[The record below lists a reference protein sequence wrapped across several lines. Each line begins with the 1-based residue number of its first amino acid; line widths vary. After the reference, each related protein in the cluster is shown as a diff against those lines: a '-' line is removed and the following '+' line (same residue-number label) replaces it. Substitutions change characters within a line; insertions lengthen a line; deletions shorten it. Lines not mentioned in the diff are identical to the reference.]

1 MTNTPQEIQEFVSYA
16 STLKGDEKGEA
27 QVFCDRLFRAFGH
40 AGCNEAGATLE
51 FRVKAKGKST
61 RFADLFWESRLLLEM
76 KKRGEKLERHYQQ
89 VFEYWLELV
98 PNRPKYVVL
107 CNFDEFWIY
116 DFDVQMREPI
126 DRLKI
131 TDLPDRYT
139 ALNFLFPNNPEPT
152 FNNNLVAVTRAAAD
166 KVAQVFNRLVE
177 RKESPEMAQRFI
189 LQCVVALFA
198 EDIDLLPKDL
208 FTGFLKDC
216 KKQGGSSFDL
226 IGGLFRQMGSDRA
239 APAGSRYHQ
248 VSYFN
253 GGIFSIVEPIDLTHA
268 EINLLLEASAEN
280 WSKVEPAIFGT
291 LFESS
296 MGKAERH
303 ALGAHYTSEVD
314 IQKVILPTIIR
325 PWRERIEAAKTLRD
339 LLNLRQEMTEFKVLD
354 PACGSGNFLYV
365 AYREMKHLEAELLT
379 KIHGNFTRG
388 TAGIGTMSL
397 VKTTQFHGIDIKPFA
412 VELAKVT
419 LMLAKKLALDEESQ
433 LMDAAQINIPLEIEQ
448 ALPLDDLDHNIRC
461 EDALFCEWEQVNAII
476 GNPPFLGSYRMRS
489 ILGDEYVDRLSAKFP
504 EVKGKVDLCTYWFR
518 LAHNHLKE
526 NCRAGLVGTNT
537 ISQGHSRKATLNYIT
552 DNNGYIYDVI
562 STQPWSGEANVYISI
577 VNWYKKPAHTELPN
591 LVSKIDGQVV
601 SHINSSL
608 KAEANVSQA
617 KRLQVNFNHCFMG
630 IVPNGRKF
638 LLTAKEAQNFIQ
650 NNPRNEDVIKLFS
663 MGENLARNPHG
674 KPIRWIIDFRDLGL
688 EIAESYAM
696 PFDHLRTY
704 VKQERDQNRN
714 LTLKEYWW
722 RFHRT
727 RQNLR
732 QAIANLPYFFV
743 VPEVSKWTIFLPS
756 PPEWLPGNGTSVVA
770 SDDFYVLGILTSS
783 LHRQWIKAQNAT
795 LEDRTRYTPA
805 NCFENFPFPQNCPAK
820 TKIAIRAAMQELHD
834 FRTEFMERKQ
844 CGITQIY
851 NQFFGEPASQLAKLH
866 TKLDQLVATAY
877 SLKPSDDPLKFLLD
891 LNTEVATRETQ
902 GLPVV
907 GIN

>member
-40 AGCNEAGATLE
+40 AGYKEAGATLE
-51 FRVKAKGKST
+51 SRIRVQGRST

-198 EDIDLLPKDL
+198 EDIGLLPKDL
-208 FTGFLKDC
+208 FTSLLRDC
-216 KKQGGSSFDL
+216 KKKGGSSFDL
-226 IGGLFRQMGSDRA
+226 IGGLFRQMGNDQL

-303 ALGAHYTSEVD
+303 ALGAHYTSETD

-365 AYREMKHLEAELLT
+365 AYREMKRLEAELIIKIQENFSDRATAALDTVSLIQT
-379 KIHGNFTRG
+379 K
-388 TAGIGTMSL
+388 
-397 VKTTQFHGIDIKPFA
+397 QFYGMDIKPFA

-419 LMLAKKLALDEESQ
+419 LMLGKKLAIDEGESLLYGTQTNLLIELDK
-433 LMDAAQINIPLEIEQ
+433 P
-448 ALPLDDLDHNIRC
+448 LPLDNLDKNIRC
-461 EDALFCEWEQVNAII
+461 QDALFSEWEPVNAIV
-476 GNPPFLGSYRMRS
+476 GNPPFLGGKHMRLT
-489 ILGDEYVDRLSAKFP
+489 IGDEYVDRIFAKFP
-504 EVKGKVDLCTYWFR
+504 NLKDVDFCTYWFR
-518 LAHNHLKE
+518 LAHDHLAE
-526 NCRAGLVGTNT
+526 NCRAGLVATNS
-537 ISQGHSRKATLNYIT
+537 ISQGKSRRVSLDYIT
-552 DNNGYIYDVI
+552 QNNGYIYDVI
-562 STQPWSGEANVYISI
+562 STQPWSGEAKVHISI
-577 VNWYKKPAHTELPN
+577 INWLKTSDIEKLTYRIDYKT
-591 LVSKIDGQVV
+591 VSN
-601 SHINSSL
+601 INSSL
-608 KAEANVSQA
+608 KAEIDVTQSV
-617 KRLQVNFNHCFMG
+617 RLTINSNWCFQGIIPVGKGFLITEMQVKQWIKADPKNQQVLKLFVQG
-630 IVPNGRKF
+630 QD
-638 LLTAKEAQNFIQ
+638 LAQN
-650 NNPRNEDVIKLFS
+650 PE
-663 MGENLARNPHG
+663 G
-674 KPIRWIIDFRDLGL
+674 KPDRWIIDFNDMSLEDASEYELPFSYIKTHVKPRRDTNRRETTKLNWWKHG
-688 EIAESYAM
+688 EKRPAM
-696 PFDHLRTY
+696 
-704 VKQERDQNRN
+704 
-714 LTLKEYWW
+714 
-722 RFHRT
+722 
-727 RQNLR
+727 R
-732 QAIANLPYFFV
+732 QALVNLPFYFV
-743 VPEVSKWTIFLPS
+743 VPRVSKWSIFIPAI
-756 PPEWLPGNGTSVVA
+756 PDWLPGDGANIVA
-770 SDDFYVLGILTSS
+770 SDDFYILGILTSN
-783 LHRQWIKAQNAT
+783 LHRLWVKAQSST
-795 LEDRTRYTPA
+795 LEDRTRYTH
-805 NCFENFPFPQNCPAK
+805 NTCFETFPFPQNCPAK
-820 TKIAIRAAMQELHD
+820 TKIAIRAAMQQLHD
-834 FRTEFMERKQ
+834 FRTEYMERKQ
-844 CGITQIY
+844 CGITQLY

-891 LNTEVATRETQ
+891 LNTKIATRETQ

-907 GIN
+907 GLGS